1 MRKKRTPPFSLR
13 LTFEQRAR
21 LEQEAAGSSLSA
33 YIHERLFGA
42 EAPPARR
49 RRGKSPVRDQQA
61 IAELLAKLGQ
71 SRLSSNLNQLARLA
85 NLGALPVRRG
95 NVASAARRGSGRRN
109 ADAIL
114 NGSRAVAALSCPV
127 LPMCLTFPLPV
138 STTPNGTTFS

>member
-33 YIHERLFGA
+33 YIHERLFGT

-49 RRGKSPVRDQQA
+49 KRGKSPVRDQQA

-85 NLGALPVRRG
+85 NMGALPVTPETET
-95 NVASAARRGSGRRN
+95 AIIEAAE
-109 ADAIL
+109 D
-114 NGSRAVAALSCPV
+114 VAAMRKLLIEALGLEV
-127 LPMCLTFPLPV
+127 
-138 STTPNGTTFS
+138 TP

>member
-21 LEQEAAGSSLSA
+21 LEQDAAGSSLSA

-49 RRGKSPVRDQQA
+49 KRGKSPVRDQQA

-85 NLGALPVRRG
+85 NLGALPVTPDTET
-95 NVASAARRGSGRRN
+95 AIIEAAG
-109 ADAIL
+109 DI
-114 NGSRAVAALSCPV
+114 AAMRKLLIEALGLEV
-127 LPMCLTFPLPV
+127 
-138 STTPNGTTFS
+138 TP

>member
-21 LEQEAAGSSLSA
+21 LEQDAAGSSLSA

-42 EAPPARR
+42 EAPAARR
-49 RRGKSPVRDQQA
+49 KRGKSPVKDQQA

-85 NLGALPVRRG
+85 NLGALPVTPDTET
-95 NVASAARRGSGRRN
+95 AIIEAAE
-109 ADAIL
+109 DI
-114 NGSRAVAALSCPV
+114 AAMRKLLIEALGLEV
-127 LPMCLTFPLPV
+127 
-138 STTPNGTTFS
+138 TP

>member
-49 RRGKSPVRDQQA
+49 KRGKSPVKDQQA

-85 NLGALPVRRG
+85 NLGALPVTPDTET
-95 NVASAARRGSGRRN
+95 AIIEAAG
-109 ADAIL
+109 DI
-114 NGSRAVAALSCPV
+114 AAMRKLLIEALGLEV
-127 LPMCLTFPLPV
+127 
-138 STTPNGTTFS
+138 TP

>member
-21 LEQEAAGSSLSA
+21 LEQDAAGSSLSA
-33 YIHERLFGA
+33 YIHERLFGV

-49 RRGKSPVRDQQA
+49 KRGKSPVKDQQA

-85 NLGALPVRRG
+85 NMGALPVTPETET
-95 NVASAARRGSGRRN
+95 AIIEAAE
-109 ADAIL
+109 D
-114 NGSRAVAALSCPV
+114 VAAMRKLLIEALGLEV
-127 LPMCLTFPLPV
+127 
-138 STTPNGTTFS
+138 TP

>member
-21 LEQEAAGSSLSA
+21 LEQDAAGTSLSA

-42 EAPPARR
+42 GAPPARR
-49 RRGKSPVRDQQA
+49 KRGKSPVKDQQA

-85 NLGALPVRRG
+85 NMGALPVTPETET
-95 NVASAARRGSGRRN
+95 AIIEAAE
-109 ADAIL
+109 D
-114 NGSRAVAALSCPV
+114 VAAMRKLLIEALGLEV
-127 LPMCLTFPLPV
+127 
-138 STTPNGTTFS
+138 TP

>member
-42 EAPPARR
+42 EAPAARR
-49 RRGKSPVRDQQA
+49 KRGKSPVKDQQA

-85 NLGALPVRRG
+85 NLGALPVTPDTET
-95 NVASAARRGSGRRN
+95 AIIEAAE
-109 ADAIL
+109 DI
-114 NGSRAVAALSCPV
+114 ALMRKLLIEALGLEV
-127 LPMCLTFPLPV
+127 
-138 STTPNGTTFS
+138 TP

>member
-21 LEQEAAGSSLSA
+21 LEQDAAGSSLSA

-49 RRGKSPVRDQQA
+49 KRGKSPVKDQQA

-85 NLGALPVRRG
+85 NLGALPVTPDTET
-95 NVASAARRGSGRRN
+95 AIIEAAE
-109 ADAIL
+109 DI
-114 NGSRAVAALSCPV
+114 AAMRKLLIEALGLEV
-127 LPMCLTFPLPV
+127 
-138 STTPNGTTFS
+138 TP

>member
-42 EAPPARR
+42 EAPAARR
-49 RRGKSPVRDQQA
+49 KRGKSPVKDQQA

-85 NLGALPVRRG
+85 NLGALPVTPDTET
-95 NVASAARRGSGRRN
+95 AIIEAAG
-109 ADAIL
+109 DI
-114 NGSRAVAALSCPV
+114 AAMRKLLIEALGLEV
-127 LPMCLTFPLPV
+127 
-138 STTPNGTTFS
+138 TP

>member
-21 LEQEAAGSSLSA
+21 LEQDAAGSSLSA

-42 EAPPARR
+42 ETPPARR
-49 RRGKSPVRDQQA
+49 KRGKSPVKDQQA

-85 NLGALPVRRG
+85 NMGALPVTPETET
-95 NVASAARRGSGRRN
+95 AIIEAAE
-109 ADAIL
+109 D
-114 NGSRAVAALSCPV
+114 VAAMRKLLIEALGLEV
-127 LPMCLTFPLPV
+127 
-138 STTPNGTTFS
+138 TP

>member
-42 EAPPARR
+42 EAPAARR
-49 RRGKSPVRDQQA
+49 KRGKSPVKDQQA

-85 NLGALPVRRG
+85 NMGALPVTPETET
-95 NVASAARRGSGRRN
+95 AIIEAAE
-109 ADAIL
+109 D
-114 NGSRAVAALSCPV
+114 VAAMRKLLIEALGLEV
-127 LPMCLTFPLPV
+127 
-138 STTPNGTTFS
+138 TP

>member
-21 LEQEAAGSSLSA
+21 LEQDAAGSSLSA

-49 RRGKSPVRDQQA
+49 KRGKSPVRDQQA

-85 NLGALPVRRG
+85 NLGALPVTPDTET
-95 NVASAARRGSGRRN
+95 AIIEAA
-109 ADAIL
+109 DDI
-114 NGSRAVAALSCPV
+114 AAMRKLLIEALGLEV
-127 LPMCLTFPLPV
+127 
-138 STTPNGTTFS
+138 TP

>member
-42 EAPPARR
+42 EAPLARR
-49 RRGKSPVRDQQA
+49 KRGKSPVKDQQA

-85 NLGALPVRRG
+85 NLGALPVTPDTET
-95 NVASAARRGSGRRN
+95 AIIEAA
-109 ADAIL
+109 DDI
-114 NGSRAVAALSCPV
+114 AAMRKLLIEALGLEV
-127 LPMCLTFPLPV
+127 
-138 STTPNGTTFS
+138 TP

>member
-49 RRGKSPVRDQQA
+49 KRGKSPVKDQQA

-85 NLGALPVRRG
+85 NLGALPVTPDTET
-95 NVASAARRGSGRRN
+95 AIIEAA
-109 ADAIL
+109 DDI
-114 NGSRAVAALSCPV
+114 AAMRKLLIEALGLEV
-127 LPMCLTFPLPV
+127 
-138 STTPNGTTFS
+138 TP

>member
-49 RRGKSPVRDQQA
+49 KRGKSPVKDQQA

-85 NLGALPVRRG
+85 NLGALPVTPDTET
-95 NVASAARRGSGRRN
+95 AIIEAAG
-109 ADAIL
+109 DI
-114 NGSRAVAALSCPV
+114 ALMRKLLIEALGLEV
-127 LPMCLTFPLPV
+127 
-138 STTPNGTTFS
+138 TP

>member
-49 RRGKSPVRDQQA
+49 KRGKSPVRDQQA

-85 NLGALPVRRG
+85 NLGALPVTPDTET
-95 NVASAARRGSGRRN
+95 AIIEAA
-109 ADAIL
+109 DDI
-114 NGSRAVAALSCPV
+114 AAMRKLLIEALGLEV
-127 LPMCLTFPLPV
+127 
-138 STTPNGTTFS
+138 TP

>member
-42 EAPPARR
+42 EAPAARR
-49 RRGKSPVRDQQA
+49 KRGKTPVKDQQA

-85 NLGALPVRRG
+85 NLGALPVTPDTET
-95 NVASAARRGSGRRN
+95 AIIEAA
-109 ADAIL
+109 DDI
-114 NGSRAVAALSCPV
+114 AAMRKLLIEALGLEV
-127 LPMCLTFPLPV
+127 
-138 STTPNGTTFS
+138 TP

>member
-49 RRGKSPVRDQQA
+49 KRGKAPVKDQQA

-85 NLGALPVRRG
+85 NLGALPVTPDTET
-95 NVASAARRGSGRRN
+95 AIIEAAG
-109 ADAIL
+109 DI
-114 NGSRAVAALSCPV
+114 AAMRKMLIEALGLEV
-127 LPMCLTFPLPV
+127 
-138 STTPNGTTFS
+138 TP

>member
-49 RRGKSPVRDQQA
+49 KRGKSPVKDQQA

-85 NLGALPVRRG
+85 NMGALPVTPDTET
-95 NVASAARRGSGRRN
+95 AIIEAA
-109 ADAIL
+109 DDI
-114 NGSRAVAALSCPV
+114 AAMRKLLIEALGLEV
-127 LPMCLTFPLPV
+127 
-138 STTPNGTTFS
+138 TP

>member
-42 EAPPARR
+42 EAPAARR
-49 RRGKSPVRDQQA
+49 KRGKTPVKDQQA

-85 NLGALPVRRG
+85 NLGALPVTPDTET
-95 NVASAARRGSGRRN
+95 AIIEAAG
-109 ADAIL
+109 DI
-114 NGSRAVAALSCPV
+114 AAMRKLLIEALGLEV
-127 LPMCLTFPLPV
+127 
-138 STTPNGTTFS
+138 TP

>member
-21 LEQEAAGSSLSA
+21 LEQDAAGTSLSA

-42 EAPPARR
+42 GAPPARR
-49 RRGKSPVRDQQA
+49 KRGKAPVKDQQA

-85 NLGALPVRRG
+85 NLGALPVTPDTET
-95 NVASAARRGSGRRN
+95 AIIEAAE
-109 ADAIL
+109 DI
-114 NGSRAVAALSCPV
+114 AAMRKLLIEALGLEV
-127 LPMCLTFPLPV
+127 
-138 STTPNGTTFS
+138 TP